1 MWDEQIE
8 LIKANQ
14 EDDEA
19 GDYKAAEGQSR
30 KVFITK
36 KEISQNEFYKAHSE
50 GFKIALKFEMNA
62 FEYENEMKVKYEGI
76 AYNVIRTFQKDE
88 LIEITVGSET
98 HGTT

>member
-8 LIKANQ
+8 LIKTNQ
-14 EDDEA
+14 EGDDA
-19 GDYKAAEGQSR
+19 GDCIQTEGQSR
-30 KVFITK
+30 KVFIIK

-76 AYNVIRTFQKDE
+76 TYNVIRTFKNNE

>member
-1 MWDEQIE
+1 
-8 LIKANQ
+8 
-14 EDDEA
+14 
-19 GDYKAAEGQSR
+19 
-30 KVFITK
+30 
-36 KEISQNEFYKAHSE
+36 
-50 GFKIALKFEMNA
+50 MNA